1 MPRYVFNDTRDNTEV
16 VEYLSYKEVDQFLA
30 ENPHLK
36 MQFSAPSFGD
46 SVRLGI
52 TKTPDGFQELLK
64 NAKKKNPGSTIQTR
78 T

>member
-16 VEYLSYKEVDQFLA
+16 VEYLSIKEVDQFLLDH
-30 ENPHLK
+30 PHLK

-46 SVRLGI
+46 PVRMGI
-52 TKTPDGFQELLK
+52 TKTPDGFQDLLK
-64 NAKKKNPGSTIQTR
+64 NAKKKNPGSNIQTR